1 MFTTD
6 DGVKLLNYIAEVS
19 VNGRDGTGAKI
30 KPVYRDLELP
40 SPYTQSLKEGGK
52 AILDKQG
59 PKALS
64 KWVMDK
70 KEVLLSD
77 LTLRD
82 AHQSLFA
89 TRMRSKDILRIIH
102 DMAGRLPE
110 MFSFEC
116 WGGATFDVAYRF
128 LDESPWDRL
137 IKMREAA
144 PNMLLQMLLR
154 GANAVGYTSYPDNVL
169 KEFIKLSAK
178 NGIDVFRVFDSLNGL
193 PNMQL
198 SIDTVRE
205 CNKFA
210 EAALCY
216 TGDILDPSRPKYNLK
231 YYVTMAKELE
241 KAGANSIAIKD
252 MAGVLRPQAAF
263 ELVKALKENIGVPI
277 HLHSHEGTGNTIYT
291 LARAIDA
298 GVDIVDTAF
307 SSMAG
312 GTSHAS
318 SSSLYYALS
327 GHPRQPK
334 IDVEAMNAFSRYFET
349 IRSYYSNT
357 DKTDKYPNPEV
368 YIHEMPG
375 GQFTNLRNQ
384 ATALGIGNR
393 WNEVKDMYH
402 RVSMMFGDIIKVT
415 PSSKTVGDMALYMV
429 MNNLDE
435 KTILSEKGK
444 LLSYPKSVVEFF
456 EGRLGTPYMGFPEDL
471 QKIVLKG
478 RKPITARPGSVLP
491 SVNFNEIK
499 SKIKEFGAP
508 DTTEAISSYCIY
520 DDVFKTWCERAH
532 KYGDLSTLDTPVF
545 FYGMQPGEHISVELA
560 PNAYANITMLN
571 ISDKD
576 ANNIKTVAFDYN
588 GTKINVAVQC

>member
-19 VNGRDGTGAKI
+19 LKGRDGTGT
-30 KPVYRDLELP
+30 KPKPKYRDLELP
-40 SPYTQSLKEGGK
+40 NPYNGTLKDGAKAVLDKEG
-52 AILDKQG
+52 
-59 PKALS
+59 PEALS
-64 KWVMDK
+64 KWVMAK

-89 TRMRSKDILRIIH
+89 TRMRTKDIMRVIH
-102 DMAGRLPE
+102 DMAGKLPE

-128 LDESPWDRL
+128 LDESPWTRL
-137 IKMREAA
+137 EKMRAAA

-154 GANAVGYTSYPDNVL
+154 GANAVGYTSYPDNVV

-178 NGIDVFRVFDSLNGL
+178 NGVDVFRVFDSLNGIE
-193 PNMQL
+193 NMQL

-205 CNKFA
+205 CNKFV
-210 EAALCY
+210 EGTLCY
-216 TGDILDPSRPKYNLK
+216 TGDILDPNRPKYNLK
-231 YYVTMAKELE
+231 YYVTMAKTLE

-252 MAGVLRPQAAF
+252 MAGVLRPQAAY
-263 ELVKALKENIGVPI
+263 ELVKALKENVGIPI
-277 HLHSHEGTGNTIYT
+277 HLHSHEGTGNTVYT

-334 IDVEAMNAFSRYFET
+334 LNVEAMNEFSRYFEVV
-349 IRSYYSNT
+349 RSYYANT

-368 YIHEMPG
+368 YVHEMPG

-384 ATALGIGNR
+384 AIALGIGNK
-393 WNEVKDMYH
+393 WGKVKDMYH

-435 KTILSEKGK
+435 ETILGERGK

-456 EGRLGTPYMGFPEDL
+456 EGRLGTPYMGFPEEL
-471 QKIVLKG
+471 RKIVLKG
-478 RKPITARPGSVLP
+478 KKPIDVRPGAVLP
-491 SVNFNEIK
+491 DIDFEEVKN
-499 SKIKEFGAP
+499 KIKEFGAP
-508 DTTEAISSYCIY
+508 ETEEAVSSYCLY
-520 DDVFKTWCERAH
+520 DDVFKTWCDRVH
-532 KYGDLSTLDTPVF
+532 KYGVISLLDTPTF
-545 FYGMQPGEHISVELA
+545 FYGMEVGESISVELA
-560 PNAYANITMLN
+560 PNAFANITMLAVSEPN
-571 ISDKD
+571 EENVRVVS
-576 ANNIKTVAFDYN
+576 FDYN
-588 GTKINVAVQC
+588 GTKIDVEVK

>member
-19 VNGRDGTGAKI
+19 LKGRDGMGAKP
-30 KPVYRDLELP
+30 KPKYRDLELP
-40 SPYTQSLKEGGK
+40 NPYNGTLKDGAKAVLDKEG
-52 AILDKQG
+52 
-59 PKALS
+59 PEALS
-64 KWVMDK
+64 KWVMAK

-89 TRMRSKDILRIIH
+89 TRMRTKDIMRVIH
-102 DMAGRLPE
+102 DMAGKLPE

-128 LDESPWDRL
+128 LDESPWTRL
-137 IKMREAA
+137 EKMRAAA

-154 GANAVGYTSYPDNVL
+154 GANAVGYTSYPDNVV

-178 NGIDVFRVFDSLNGL
+178 NGVDVFRVFDSLNGIE
-193 PNMQL
+193 NMQL

-210 EAALCY
+210 EGTLCY
-216 TGDILDPSRPKYNLK
+216 TGDILDPNRPKYNLK
-231 YYVTMAKELE
+231 YYVTMAKTLE

-252 MAGVLRPQAAF
+252 MAGVLRPQAAY
-263 ELVKALKENIGVPI
+263 ELVKALKENVGIPI
-277 HLHSHEGTGNTIYT
+277 HLHSHEGTGNTVYT

-334 IDVEAMNAFSRYFET
+334 LNVEAMNEFSRYFEVV
-349 IRSYYSNT
+349 RSYYANT

-368 YIHEMPG
+368 YVHEMPG

-384 ATALGIGNR
+384 AIALGIGNK
-393 WNEVKDMYH
+393 WGKVKDMYH

-435 KTILSEKGK
+435 ETILGERGK

-456 EGRLGTPYMGFPEDL
+456 EGRLGTPYMGFPEEL
-471 QKIVLKG
+471 RKIVLKG
-478 RKPITARPGSVLP
+478 KKPIDVRPGAVLP
-491 SVNFNEIK
+491 DIDFEEVKN
-499 SKIKEFGAP
+499 KIKEFDAP
-508 DTTEAISSYCIY
+508 ETEEAVSSYCLY
-520 DDVFKTWCERAH
+520 DDVFKTWCDRVN
-532 KYGDLSTLDTPVF
+532 KYGDISLLDTPTF
-545 FYGMQPGEHISVELA
+545 FYGMEVGESISVELA
-560 PNAYANITMLN
+560 PNAFANITMLAVSEPN
-571 ISDKD
+571 EENVRVVS
-576 ANNIKTVAFDYN
+576 FDYN
-588 GTKINVAVQC
+588 GTKIDVEVK

>member
-1 MFTTD
+1 MFTPE
-6 DGVKLLNYIAEVS
+6 DGIKLLNYIAEVS
-19 VNGRDGTGAKI
+19 VKGRDGNGAKP
-30 KPVYRDLELP
+30 KPQYRELELP
-40 SPYTQSLKEGGK
+40 KPYEGNLKDGAKAVLDKEGP
-52 AILDKQG
+52 D
-59 PKALS
+59 ALS
-64 KWVMDK
+64 KWVLNK

-89 TRMRSKDILRIIH
+89 TRMRTKDIMRVIH
-102 DMAGRLPE
+102 DMAGKLPE

-128 LDESPWDRL
+128 LDESPWERL
-137 IKMREAA
+137 NKMREAA

-154 GANAVGYTSYPDNVL
+154 GANAVGYTSYPDNVV

-178 NGIDVFRVFDSLNGL
+178 NGVDVFRVFDSLNGL

-210 EAALCY
+210 EATLCY
-216 TGDILDPSRPKYNLK
+216 TGDILDPNRPKYNLK

-241 KAGANSIAIKD
+241 KAGANAICIKD
-252 MAGVLRPQAAF
+252 MAGVLRPQAAY
-263 ELVKALKENIGVPI
+263 ELVKALKENVGVPI

-327 GHPRQPK
+327 GHSRQPHL
-334 IDVEAMNAFSRYFET
+334 DVDAMNEFSRYFEVV
-349 IRSYYSNT
+349 RSYYANT

-384 ATALGIGNR
+384 AIALGIGHR
-393 WNEVKDMYH
+393 WGEVKDMYH
-402 RVSMMFGDIIKVT
+402 RVSMLFGDIIKVT

-435 KTILSEKGK
+435 DTIFSEKGK

-456 EGRLGTPYMGFPEDL
+456 EGRLGTPYMGFPEEL
-471 QKIVLKG
+471 RKIVLKG
-478 RKPITARPGSVLP
+478 RKTIDVRPGSVLP
-491 SVNFNEIK
+491 PADFVAIK
-499 SKIKEFGAP
+499 EKIKEFGAP
-508 DTTEAISSYCIY
+508 DTQEAVSSYCLY
-520 DDVFKTWCERAH
+520 DDVFKTWCERAN
-532 KYGDLSTLDTPVF
+532 KYGDISTLDTPVF
-545 FYGMQPGEHISVELA
+545 FYGMQLGESISVELA
-560 PNAYANITMLN
+560 PNAYANITMLS
-571 ISDKD
+571 IGKQLTDGGRMV
-576 ANNIKTVAFDYN
+576 TFDYN
-588 GTKINVAVQC
+588 GTQIDIVVK